1 MLDFEFVSPTHF
13 VFGKK
18 SEEQVG
24 EKLLGAGAKKVLLHF
39 GGNHAKTSGL
49 LDAVEKSLSASGIEF
64 VELGG
69 VRPNPEI
76 TLVREGQKI
85 CKSEDIDWILAVG
98 GGSVIDSAKA
108 IALGA
113 VYDGDPWDFYE
124 HKVQAESALPI
135 AVVLTIPAAGSEASK
150 NSVISN
156 DELQMKSGY
165 GNNLERPKFAFM
177 NPELT
182 MSLPPYQTAA
192 GCTDMFAHLLER
204 YFDEEGTVTVTDN
217 LNVSLMK
224 TVRSE
229 ALRVMA
235 SPDNYDAR
243 ANIMWAG
250 MLCHQGLAGVGRCED
265 WATHGLEHE
274 LSALKTDVTHGAGLA
289 VLFPA
294 WMTYVFEEKKD
305 RFCRYGYEVFGI
317 SPSGCK
323 CADSKAAILATR
335 QFFSALGM
343 PKNLRELGF
352 VEDDIEKMIP
362 TLRKNK
368 GEVFGSFKKLNM
380 DDARA
385 IYKLALDL
393 DR

>member
-1 MLDFEFVSPTHF
+1 M
-13 VFGKK
+13 
-18 SEEQVG
+18 
-24 EKLLGAGAKKVLLHF
+24 
-39 GGNHAKTSGL
+39 
-49 LDAVEKSLSASGIEF
+49 
-64 VELGG
+64 
-69 VRPNPEI
+69 
-76 TLVREGQKI
+76 
-85 CKSEDIDWILAVG
+85 
-98 GGSVIDSAKA
+98 
-108 IALGA
+108 
-113 VYDGDPWDFYE
+113 
-124 HKVQAESALPI
+124 
-135 AVVLTIPAAGSEASK
+135 
-150 NSVISN
+150 
-156 DELQMKSGY
+156 
-165 GNNLERPKFAFM
+165 
-177 NPELT
+177 
-182 MSLPPYQTAA
+182 
-192 GCTDMFAHLLER
+192 
-204 YFDEEGTVTVTDN
+204 
-217 LNVSLMK
+217 
-224 TVRSE
+224 
-229 ALRVMA
+229 
-235 SPDNYDAR
+235 
-243 ANIMWAG
+243 
-250 MLCHQGLAGVGRCED
+250 
-265 WATHGLEHE
+265 
-274 LSALKTDVTHGAGLA
+274 KTDVTHGAGLA